1 MQLLFLVG
9 TISCEGKLHFLTFKF
24 YFFGILDKLSIHL
37 IILFMY

>member
-9 TISCEGKLHFLTFKF
+9 TISCEGKLHFLTFN